1 MAAQSFTLTKAQLDR
16 VGVLQRRMMR
26 RIVGW
31 RRLPTDTWADTM
43 KRMNTRLHAIQEKC
57 PVLSWTARLA
67 GRRWDVAMQAL
78 QLPAES
84 WTLQAL
90 HWKPSLD
97 VSLAAHRERGRP
109 ANRWDDSLLTF
120 CKTYFSTHSWL
131 QASTVS
137 NNTSLAQAKDAYI
150 LYCHS

>member
-1 MAAQSFTLTKAQLDR
+1 
-16 VGVLQRRMMR
+16 MR

-43 KRMNTRLHAIQEKC
+43 NRMHTRLNAIQEKC

-67 GRRWDVAMQAL
+67 GRRGDVAMQAL
-78 QLPAES
+78 QLPTES
-84 WTLQAL
+84 STLQAL

-97 VSLAAHRERGRP
+97 VSLAAHRERGR
-109 ANRWDDSLLTF
+109 AATRWDDSLLTF
-120 CKTYFSTHSWL
+120 CKTYFNTHSWL

-137 NNTSLAQAKDAYI
+137 NNTLLAQAKDAYI